1 MPHSALHR
9 LVTSFAELINTPF
22 ANGVNALGWP
32 RELKGDFAEVTQALG
47 LPPGISTLDED
58 RLCSLELSSA
68 GRQAVATMLADVRM
82 LREHGVE
89 VVLDG
94 VHGYTHELRP
104 TALRTDVCSF
114 HADSATAEA
123 DTWLCT
129 YHGASSE
136 GLPNDMAMRRIDD
149 PAARSLLLQEFG
161 GVDDEAFE
169 EWLSDHF
176 HDLHYLPQPGAKPWS
191 FGTGVLWRIATL
203 YPGCPVP
210 PCIHRA
216 PDPVPGKPRLLLI
229 G

>member
-1 MPHSALHR
+1 M
-9 LVTSFAELINTPF
+9 
-22 ANGVNALGWP
+22 NALGWP

-104 TALRTDVCSF
+104 AALRTDVCSF

-161 GVDDEAFE
+161 GVDDENFE